1 MMEIPP
7 ILDMTCGGRMM
18 WHDKKDGRILAFD
31 CRRERLELCDGRIY
45 DVDPDVVGD
54 FRALPFPDE
63 SFYHVIF
70 DPPHLLNAG
79 EKGWLRKKYGKLER
93 ERWRDDL
100 RRAFAEAW
108 RVMKPG
114 ATMQFKWCTE
124 QVPLREVAAMFPDK
138 PITKTGTHKTYL
150 IHFFK
155 MP

>member
-1 MMEIPP
+1 MMELPP

-70 DPPHLLNAG
+70 DPPPSAQRRREGVAEKEVRKAG
-79 EKGWLRKKYGKLER
+79 ARAMER
-93 ERWRDDL
+93 RPAPSFCGGLARDEA
-100 RRAFAEAW
+100 RRNDAIQM
-108 RVMKPG
+108 V
-114 ATMQFKWCTE
+114 
-124 QVPLREVAAMFPDK
+124 
-138 PITKTGTHKTYL
+138 Y
-150 IHFFK
+150 
-155 MP
+155 